1 MATSF
6 FGGAF
11 FGGEFFNSSSTVTR
25 DTHDG
30 VWRQKTY
37 RDDSDQE
44 EGFRKKREERE
55 SLREQIRLAIEG
67 PDAPVLVPALEGLS
81 QEGPEPLED
90 RVDIG
95 ELVAQVELWKAV
107 REAAEK
113 SAQLFMDDEEVLL
126 LL

>member
-1 MATSF
+1 MLLLIF
-6 FGGAF
+6 RGQ
-11 FGGEFFNSSSTVTR
+11 R
-25 DTHDG
+25 DKHDG
-30 VWRQKTY
+30 WYQKVY
-37 RDDSDQE
+37 RDGEDDFSSQKE
-44 EGFRKKREERE
+44 AKER
-55 SLREQIRLAIEG
+55 LREQIRLAVEG